1 MGGDAA
7 MTRHPSDEMQSY
19 ETMRPMPR
27 KATNWNNTTL
37 THVAGAPCSS
47 PAIPSADVSLG
58 PGSRFG
64 ETWSV

>member
-27 KATNWNNTTL
+27 KAGIRCPLPKFVEWAL
-37 THVAGAPCSS
+37 V
-47 PAIPSADVSLG
+47 
-58 PGSRFG
+58 GSRSFLFD
-64 ETWSV
+64 SL